1 MSTDTKISKDPTINM
16 RILNVNS
23 EDSSYTGTNSSTKL
37 SPLCSSMNSSL
48 SDLVVRDASG
58 ISHSAISGVT
68 EQSMTVSTVSITPS
82 DD

>member
-1 MSTDTKISKDPTINM
+1 MSTDTKISNDPTINM

-23 EDSSYTGTNSSTKL
+23 EDSSYTGTNSSAKL
-37 SPLCSSMNSSL
+37 MPLCSSMNSSL

-58 ISHSAISGVT
+58 TSHSAISGVT
-68 EQSMTVSTVSITPS
+68 EQSMTVSIVSITSS